1 MIRRIIL
8 YAKRIMKPVVSIII
22 SGLLFINCQKEIKND
37 SPSSLPFE
45 MTPDTTYIIPGQV
58 DEASGIA
65 DSKKNPGNLWVE
77 EDSGNPPELTLLSHS
92 GTIQKKIYIKG
103 AQNRDWE
110 DLVIGNGPIP
120 GENYIYL
127 AETGDNNANYTNY
140 AIYRFIEP
148 SQSADTVFTWDKLKF
163 QYPDGPH
170 DAETILTDNETN
182 DIYIITKR
190 DSLSRVYKF
199 SYPQNTSNITTVSF
213 VGEMRVSGICS
224 AAISP
229 DGKELL
235 TKNYTNIYY
244 WKRAVGESIPSALK
258 RIPVTLGYVLEPQG
272 EAICFKN
279 NNSAFYT
286 LSEKPF
292 FATHVKLNFY
302 KRK

>member
-1 MIRRIIL
+1 MLLKISL
-8 YAKRIMKPVVSIII
+8 YAKKIMKPIVSMII
-22 SGLLFINCQKEIKND
+22 SGVLFLNCQKEIKYS
-37 SPSSLPFE
+37 SPASLPFE
-45 MTPDTTYIIPGQV
+45 MTPDTTYIAPGKI

-77 EDSGNPPELTLLSHS
+77 EDSGNPPELTLLSHN
-92 GTIQKKIYIKG
+92 GIVQKKIYIKG
-103 AQNRDWE
+103 AQNKDWE
-110 DLVIGNGPIP
+110 DLVLGNGPIP
-120 GENYIYL
+120 GENYLYL

-140 AIYRFIEP
+140 SIYRFIEP
-148 SQSADTVFTWDKLKF
+148 SLSEDTVYTWDKLRF
-163 QYPDGPH
+163 QYPDGSH
-170 DAETILTDNETN
+170 DAEAILTDNETN

-190 DSLSRVYKF
+190 DSLSRIYKF
-199 SYPQNTSNITTVSF
+199 PYPQNTSNSTTVSF
-213 VGEMRVSGICS
+213 VGEMRVTGICS
-224 AAISP
+224 ASISP

-235 TKNYTNIYY
+235 AKNYTNVYY
-244 WKRAVGESIPSALK
+244 WKRTVGESILAALQ

-279 NNSAFYT
+279 NNTGFYT

>member
-1 MIRRIIL
+1 MR
-8 YAKRIMKPVVSIII
+8 PVVSIII
-22 SGLLFINCQKEIKND
+22 SGLLFINCQKEVKYKG
-37 SPSSLPFE
+37 SSSLPFS
-45 MTPDTTYIIPGQV
+45 MTPDTTYIAPGQI

-65 DSKKNPGNLWVE
+65 DSKKNPGYLWVE
-77 EDSGNPPELTLLSHS
+77 EDSGNPPEVTLLSYN
-92 GTIQKKIYIKG
+92 GIVQKKIYIKG

-110 DLVIGNGPIP
+110 DLAIGNGPIP

-127 AETGDNNANYTNY
+127 AETGDNNATHTNY

-148 SQSADTVFTWDKLKF
+148 LQTEDTVYIWDKLKF
-163 QYPDGPH
+163 QYPDASH
-170 DAETILTDNETN
+170 DAEAILTDPETN

-190 DSLSRVYKF
+190 DSLSRIYKF
-199 SYPQNTSNITTVSF
+199 SYPQSTTSTTTVSF
-213 VGEMRVSGICS
+213 VGEMRSSGICS
-224 AAISP
+224 AAVSP

-235 TKNYTNIYY
+235 AKNYTNIYY
-244 WKRAVGESIPSALK
+244 WKRSAGESIPSALQ

-279 NNSAFYT
+279 NNAGFYT

-292 FATHVKLNFY
+292 FASHVKLNFY